1 MWITVDPRSEVPLYQ
16 QIVDRV
22 REGVA
27 RGWFKPGDKMPSV
40 RELAIQLTLNHNTVA
55 KAYQELERIGVIET
69 LRGKGTFI
77 ANPAVKKGNE
87 RDYAYLRERIE
98 QLLIDCYYLGIP
110 PEAVVKEMKEAVEK
124 WKRKEL

>member
-1 MWITVDPRSEVPLYQ
+1 MWIRVDPRSEIPLYQ

-55 KAYQELERIGVIET
+55 KAYQELERNGVIET

-77 ANPAVKKGNE
+77 ANPSAKKGNE
-87 RDYAYLRERIE
+87 QGYAYLRERIE
-98 QLLIDCYYLGIP
+98 QLLIDCFYLGIP
-110 PEAVVKEMKEAVEK
+110 PEAVVKEMEEAVEK